1 MRWNESVSPPSEG
14 SLFAG
19 YNVVV
24 TGASSG
30 IGRDLALMFAC
41 EGGNVALFAR
51 RRPLL
56 LELARE
62 IVDLGVAV
70 LPIECDVTD
79 AKQVRTAV
87 DRVEHK
93 FGGIDIVVNN
103 AGVLIPAL
111 FRKARLRDLR
121 RMMDVNYFGAVH
133 VTRAALPVME
143 DAGSG
148 NIVNIASIAGRRG
161 GVALSG
167 YSASK
172 SALIAFTEALRI
184 ELFGTGVTASVVVP
198 ASVDTEMLRNPEW
211 ESRSWAVGDVR
222 MPKEWVTWGVVTALT
237 LGLAEVD
244 IPPGIVTAEKV
255 AGLFPDLTAA
265 WLGAGSRMIDLMN
278 QWMRARRRS
287 RRRYDF

>member
-1 MRWNESVSPPSEG
+1 MRWNESVHAPREG
-14 SLFAG
+14 ELFAG
-19 YNVVV
+19 YNVIV

-30 IGRDLALMFAC
+30 IGRDVALMFAG
-41 EGGNVALFAR
+41 EGANVALFAR
-51 RRPLL
+51 RKPLL
-56 LELARE
+56 LQLAHE
-62 IVDLGVAV
+62 IADLGGTA
-70 LPIECDVTD
+70 LPIVCDVTD
-79 AKQVRTAV
+79 AKQVQTAV
-87 DRVEHK
+87 DRVEAN
-93 FGGIDIVVNN
+93 FTGIDVVVNN
-103 AGVLIPAL
+103 AGVLIPAP
-111 FRKARLRDLR
+111 FRDARLRDLR

-133 VTRAALPVME
+133 VTQAALPVME

-161 GVALSG
+161 GVTLSG

-211 ESRSWAVGDVR
+211 ESRSWAVGEVK
-222 MPKEWVTWGVVTALT
+222 MPTEWVTWGVVTAIT

-255 AGLFPDLTAA
+255 AGLFPDLSAA

-287 RRRYDF
+287 RRSYDF